1 MEAGV
6 VRPTGPTGVVG
17 EGRGVLPAC
26 GDAVATSPEAGAA
39 GDAAGAAVCCPVLFD
54 TTESL
59 LHATASEMAHSAVR
73 SLIRDNVECE
83 FMMTFYNPSECS
95 DEF

>member
-17 EGRGVLPAC
+17 EGSGVLEAC
-26 GDAVATSPEAGAA
+26 GDAVATSPEAVAA
-39 GDAAGAAVCCPVLFD
+39 GEAAGAAFCCPVLFE

-59 LHATASEMAHSAVR
+59 LHATASEIAHNAVR
-73 SLIRDNVECE
+73 SLIRDNFECE

-95 DEF
+95 DEL